1 MPGFLFAERWS
12 DKMLLT
18 TIWLDVITGTEVFS
32 ALFFSSL
39 LIFIIGMVSWKG
51 DDNYCYG

>member
-18 TIWLDVITGTEVFS
+18 AIWLDVITGTEVFS